1 MNVNTTGATTGAM
14 CIYVVNC
21 IHNTPTRT
29 NQTQMREGQHLAY
42 EFIHNTPTRTTQSQ
56 KRGFTPTRNSNAGL
70 SHAGGESRNS
80 QNRRVRLCIHRRKS
94 LGPHST
100 LCFSFTYCS
109 VRLLAVLSSTLSL
122 SFSSLPGGRICLP
135 SFLGDGTCQIE
146 FVH

>member
-1 MNVNTTGATTGAM
+1 MQAVS
-14 CIYVVNC
+14 
-21 IHNTPTRT
+21 
-29 NQTQMREGQHLAY
+29 RETAKIG
-42 EFIHNTPTRTTQSQ
+42 ECGCVFIDE
-56 KRGFTPTRNSNAGL
+56 KAFWF
-70 SHAGGESRNS
+70 
-80 QNRRVRLCIHRRKS
+80 C